1 MITDPHTYSGVVV
14 AAVILA
20 LVLALTMAIF
30 VHSHLHADNQGS
42 KTINCQLIGDPDQAI
57 KLQLF

>member
-1 MITDPHTYSGVVV
+1 MLFRRHDT
-14 AAVILA
+14 AQ
-20 LVLALTMAIF
+20 
-30 VHSHLHADNQGS
+30 QGS